1 MPLSQKWT
9 KTNLER
15 MLLVL
20 QPPNLTVPASHTN
33 KAVVFIALCLD
44 KIEIFAMKN
53 LDSNILQDSTSPS
66 YNRQSERVSTSSC
79 YCVLCSSAF
88 KDWQVLATWIT
99 ACMEAGMAGFRQK
112 VLKLRHRGNESMAE
126 VVKN

>member
-1 MPLSQKWT
+1 
-9 KTNLER
+9 

-79 YCVLCSSAF
+79 YCVLCSNAF
-88 KDWQVLATWIT
+88 KDWQVLAT
-99 ACMEAGMAGFRQK
+99 
-112 VLKLRHRGNESMAE
+112 
-126 VVKN
+126 